1 MTESQEQIDG
11 QIASFLLEKGSLEQN
26 IDKEENPAKVE
37 EPQTVNKKADAQS
50 RKPVAEKPMEEFASI
65 QPEGGKKVKQPVKM
79 AAEAPKPLLVEK
91 TITNQKPSL
100 TPKNVAELAPAPT
113 PPYLQAKSPQ
123 SQAKVLE

>member
-1 MTESQEQIDG
+1 
-11 QIASFLLEKGSLEQN
+11 
-26 IDKEENPAKVE
+26 
-37 EPQTVNKKADAQS
+37 
-50 RKPVAEKPMEEFASI
+50 MEEFASI

-79 AAEAPKPLLVEK
+79 TAEAPKPLLVEK

-113 PPYLQAKSPQ
+113 PPYLYAKSPQ